1 MKQSVQFSDAIH
13 IMVYVSCTSNPDF
26 LKSEMIAASIQTNA
40 SNVRK
45 IMSNLRRAGLIISQR
60 GKAQP
65 RLAKDSSEITLLD
78 IFESLPSHNTLLQVD
93 RNTNADCIIASGV
106 KEVLTARYQEIQ
118 EAAEKAMAQISLSD
132 IMADFSQIAV
142 QRYPQFAEELSRF
155 LPD

>member
-13 IMVYVSCTSNPDF
+13 IMVYVACTNNPDF
-26 LKSEMIAASIQTNA
+26 LKSEMIASSIRTNA

-45 IMSNLRRAGLIISQR
+45 IMGNLRRAGLIISQR

-65 RLAKDSSEITLLD
+65 RLAKDISDITLLD
-78 IFESLPSHNTLLQVD
+78 IFASLPVEKTLLQVD
-93 RNTNADCIIASGV
+93 KNTNADCIIGGSIQ
-106 KEVLTARYQEIQ
+106 EVLTARYQEIQ
-118 EAAEKAMAQISLSD
+118 EAAEKVMASITLSD

-142 QRYPQFAEELSRF
+142 QRYPDFAEEVRRF